1 MGYKDT
7 FYQNRFKYACVL
19 YCLLQL
25 DYLIML
31 KFEMQIHF
39 TNWLDPSEQIKI
51 IAALFHPN

>member
-1 MGYKDT
+1 M
-7 FYQNRFKYACVL
+7 RFVL
-19 YCLLQL
+19 FAAQL